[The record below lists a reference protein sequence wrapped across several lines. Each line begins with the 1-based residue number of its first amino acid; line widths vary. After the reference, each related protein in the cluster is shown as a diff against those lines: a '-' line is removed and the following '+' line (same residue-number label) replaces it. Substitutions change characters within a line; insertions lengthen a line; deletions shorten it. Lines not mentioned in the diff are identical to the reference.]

1 MLKFEYDPNKSATNF
16 DKHGINFVQAQQL
29 WHDPHLIEVRAKAN
43 SESRYLVVGLI
54 KGKHWSAIVKYRW
67 NKIRVISVRRSRA
80 TEVAFYEA

>member
-16 DKHGINFVQAQQL
+16 DKHGINFVQALQL

-54 KGKHWSAIVKYRW
+54 KGKHWSAIVTYRW
-67 NKIRVISVRRSRA
+67 NKIRIISVRRSRA